1 MKHEEGGRCGRRRSR
16 GAPTRYGM
24 SPTCAFWRKTGDFVG
39 HLGRGGWTMSEV
51 LALYFYDDTFL
62 SLVILP
68 GWVVGCDRRFGMVL
82 CSCLGS
88 GVPAVGERRGT
99 DDFGGCFLSVYAG

>member
-88 GVPAVGERRGT
+88 GVPAVGERWGT
-99 DDFGGCFLSVYAG
+99 DDFGGCFLSVYAR